1 MINTNYIVTEKGKQ
15 VQEFTDVNMA
25 MDFIFMEMATKGN
38 SLNDYKIIDA
48 STMKKEQTATESVKG
63 TPESFGVQMT
73 IFDFPGCECEC
84 EKDEGEGIVSEEEKV
99 EVRFALDARA
109 VKSAVEALFNVI
121 ADHDL
126 SYSIADGEICIS
138 LEDIITD
145 NVKVVEK

>member
-1 MINTNYIVTEKGKQ
+1 MIKPNYIVTEKGKA
-15 VQEFTDVNMA
+15 VQEFKDVNEA
-25 MDFIFMEMATKGN
+25 MDFIFMEMATKGK

-48 STMKKEQTATESVKG
+48 STATKEEKKEEVKG
-63 TPESFGVQMT
+63 TPEAFGVQMT

-84 EKDEGEGIVSEEEKV
+84 EKDEGEGVVPEEDKV

-109 VKSAVEALFNVI
+109 VKSAVDALLNVI
-121 ADHDL
+121 ADHNL
-126 SYSIADGEICIS
+126 SYSIDGGELHIS

>member
-1 MINTNYIVTEKGKQ
+1 MINTNYIVTEKGKA

-25 MDFIFMEMATKGN
+25 MDFIFMEMATKGK

-48 STMKKEQTATESVKG
+48 STKKKENTATESVKE
-63 TPESFGVQMT
+63 TPREEVIGVQMS
-73 IFDFPGCECEC
+73 IFDFPECKCEV
-84 EKDEGEGIVSEEEKV
+84 DEGDGVTPEEDKV

-109 VKSAVEALFNVI
+109 VKSAIDALLNVI

-126 SYSIADGEICIS
+126 SYSISDGEICIS